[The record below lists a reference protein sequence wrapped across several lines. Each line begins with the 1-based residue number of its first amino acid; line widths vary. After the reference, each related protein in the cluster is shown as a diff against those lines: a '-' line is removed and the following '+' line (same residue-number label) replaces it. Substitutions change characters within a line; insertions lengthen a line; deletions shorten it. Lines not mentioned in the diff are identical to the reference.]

1 MKGAGMRSTKIVAT
15 LGPSSSKKEDIAS
28 LVNAGVNVF
37 RLNFSHGSHEEQAR
51 RVEDIRKIET
61 ETNRPI
67 AILADMQGPKYRIGE
82 VNSPIDV
89 AKGDSVLFYLPDHTG
104 SVPETYSG
112 LAEINVPLPHPEIM
126 AALFPG
132 AKLLMDDGKLSF
144 SVKSVKSDCFIAIVS
159 TGGTVSSRKGVN
171 LPDVPLDVTALTEK
185 DCLDLEFILPLDID
199 WIALSFVQRAQDIL
213 DARALIKGR
222 AGIVA
227 KIEKPTALREIDDII
242 HAADGIMVAR
252 GDLGVELPPQAVPSI
267 QKQLVTK
274 CRTVGKPVIVAT
286 QMLESMIQAPTPT
299 RAEASDVAGAV
310 FEGADAVMLSAET
323 AAGDYPKQAV
333 EMMAAIAREAEM
345 HIAKHTNDGPP
356 SLEVESSVYHAV
368 AEAAARLAD
377 VIDAAA
383 IIVFTAS
390 GNTAVRL
397 ARERPAR
404 PLLVLSPSLAVERK
418 LQLLWGVQ
426 TSQQAET
433 GYEDAVDGAIRLVKE
448 RGLAHE
454 GQSVVMVS
462 GLPFGLAGTTNALR
476 VIAL

>member
-1 MKGAGMRSTKIVAT
+1 MRKTKIVAT

-28 LVNAGVNVF
+28 LVNAGANVF
-37 RLNFSHGSHEEQAR
+37 RLNFSHGSHGEQAR
-51 RVEDIRKIET
+51 RVEHIRQIEIET
-61 ETNRPI
+61 GQPI

-82 VNSPIDV
+82 VNRAFDI
-89 AKGDSVLFYLPDHTG
+89 AEGDDILFYLPDNTG
-104 SVPETYSG
+104 SLTETYSG
-112 LAEINVPLPHPEIM
+112 LAKITVPLPHPEIM
-126 AALFPG
+126 AALVPG
-132 AKLLMDDGKLSF
+132 ANLLMDDGKLSF
-144 SVKSVKSDCFIAIVS
+144 SVTSVKSDRFIAIAK

-185 DCLDLEFILPLDID
+185 DRLDLEFVLPLDID
-199 WIALSFVQRAQDIL
+199 WVALSFVQRAEDIF
-213 DARALIKGR
+213 DARAQIKGR

-227 KIEKPTALREIDDII
+227 KIEKPTALGEIDDII

-286 QMLESMIQAPTPT
+286 QMLESMIKVPTPT

-323 AAGDYPKQAV
+323 AAGDYPRQAV
-333 EMMAAIAREAEM
+333 EMMAAIAIEAEM
-345 HIAKHTNDGPP
+345 HIVKHTNDGPP
-356 SLEVESSVYHAV
+356 SLKVESSVYHAV
-368 AEAAARLAD
+368 AEAAVRLAD

-397 ARERPAR
+397 ARERPGR
-404 PLLVLSPSLAVERK
+404 PLLVLSPSMAVERK

-433 GYEDAVDGAIRLVKE
+433 GYEDAIDGAIRLVKE

-454 GQSVVMVS
+454 GQSVVIVS